1 MTEEKSKYE
10 QALDLYET
18 KINDDEV
25 KEKVARLIEEKVP
38 ENDTPEVKRFL
49 MGSVELTTLKTTDS
63 EESVL
68 AFTEKV
74 N

>member
-25 KEKVARLIEEKVP
+25 KAKVARLIEEK
-38 ENDTPEVKRFL
+38 
-49 MGSVELTTLKTTDS
+49 
-63 EESVL
+63 L
-68 AFTEKV
+68 A
-74 N
+74 